1 MAISARPD
9 SIGQGRV
16 LRLLRDEGST
26 SRAQLG
32 ELAGMTRSKLEA
44 EVSRLIQVG
53 LTSVVLARMAP
64 AAAPGQEPRLVR
76 VEVAPA
82 GAPYRRLP
90 ALFECSSLPP

>member
-44 EVSRLIQVG
+44 EVARLIQVG
-53 LTSVVLARMAP
+53 LI
-64 AAAPGQEPRLVR
+64 QEGGKQPP
-76 VEVAPA
+76 VAVA
-82 GAPYRRLP
+82 GRPW
-90 ALFECSSLPP
+90 SS